1 MPARLM
7 PAWWRGGLARGRGA
21 LRALAVLGLLAA
33 CQPAPPHREESFV
46 FGTRIDVQ
54 IAGLEE
60 AAAHAATA
68 EVLREFDRLHQAL
81 HAWQPSEVTRLNA
94 ALAAGETFTA
104 SPELAGLL
112 TEAQAMARDGE
123 YLFDPGVGRLIG
135 LWGFQRDEYTP
146 ALPDPRAVADWL
158 HDRPSIA
165 DLTIAGRQVRSRNR
179 QVAIDLGG
187 YAKGYALDR
196 AASLLH
202 ARGVKNALINIGG
215 NILALGDKHGTPWKV
230 GIRDPRGAGQLAV
243 LELRDGEAIGTSG
256 DYQRYFEV
264 AGRRYSH
271 LLDPRTGRP
280 AEGTQ
285 AVTVLIPG
293 GPGAGVRSDVFS
305 KPLFIGGSAEFPRR
319 AAQLGVTHALRVDAS
334 GRLEVT
340 AALARRLDFGERTPP
355 LAVLP

>member
-1 MPARLM
+1 ML
-7 PAWWRGGLARGRGA
+7 GLA
-21 LRALAVLGLLAA
+21 GLLAA

-54 IAGLEE
+54 IADLPEGE
-60 AAAHAATA
+60 AHAATA
-68 EVLREFDRLHQAL
+68 EVLREFDRLHQSL

-104 SPELAGLL
+104 SPELAALL
-112 TEAQAMARDGE
+112 SEAQAMARDGE
-123 YLFDPGVGRLIG
+123 YLFDPGIGRLIG
-135 LWGFQRDEYTP
+135 LWGFQRDEFTP
-146 ALPDPRAVADWL
+146 VLPDPQALAAWQRA
-158 HDRPSIA
+158 RPSIG
-165 DLTIAGRQVRSRNR
+165 DLTIAGRQVSSRNR

-196 AASLLH
+196 AATLLR

-230 GIRDPRGAGQLAV
+230 GIRAPRGAGQLAV
-243 LELRDGEAIGTSG
+243 LDLRDGEAIGTSG

-264 AGRRYSH
+264 DGRRYSH
-271 LLDPRTGRP
+271 LLDPRSGRP

-305 KPLFIGGSAEFPRR
+305 KPLFIGGGGEFARL
-319 AAQLGVTHALRVDAS
+319 AGKLGVGQALRVDAS
-334 GRLEVT
+334 GRVEVT
-340 AALARRLDFGERTPP
+340 AALARRLDFGERPP
-355 LAVLP
+355 ALTVLP

>member
-1 MPARLM
+1 MPARVS
-7 PAWWRGGLARGRGA
+7 PASGRGFLRGARRVLA
-21 LRALAVLGLLAA
+21 LLGLVGLLAA

-54 IAGLEE
+54 IAGLPEE
-60 AAAHAATA
+60 TAHAATA
-68 EVLREFDRLHQAL
+68 EVFREFDRLHQAF

-94 ALAAGETFTA
+94 ALAAGESFTA
-104 SPELAGLL
+104 SPELVALL
-112 TEAQAMARDGE
+112 TEAQAMARAGE
-123 YLFDPGVGRLIG
+123 YLFDPGIGRLIA
-135 LWGFQRDEYTP
+135 LWGFQRDEFT
-146 ALPDPRAVADWL
+146 ATLPDPRALTEWL
-158 HDRPSIA
+158 RARPSIA
-165 DLTIAGRQVRSRNR
+165 DLSIVGREIRSRNR

-196 AASLLH
+196 AAALLR

-215 NILALGDKHGTPWKV
+215 NILALGDKQGTPWKV
-230 GIRDPRGAGQLAV
+230 GIRDPRGPGQLAV
-243 LELRDGEAIGTSG
+243 LDLRDGEAIGTSG

-264 AGRRYSH
+264 AGQRYSH

-285 AVTVLIPG
+285 AVTVLVPG
-293 GPGAGVRSDVFS
+293 GAGAGVRSDVFS
-305 KPLFIGGSAEFPRR
+305 KPLFIGGSARFPRL

-340 AALARRLDFGERTPP
+340 AALARRLDFGERGPRLT
-355 LAVLP
+355 VLP